1 MDQINHITDQRT
13 MNEKKQRVFPI
24 QLHLAGAFLEQYDDM
39 RNRLMSKYNCMV
51 SFVGNLKVWHEE
63 EQGDIN
69 SMSADSRPPFISVLD
84 NDSLDNYFL
93 ENAQQATSNIH
104 LADFFNQG
112 YSLDDAGIIRFWQSL
127 ISGMKGELMQKLKT
141 FSMYKYILNIEDYPF
156 LPKRVKA
163 SELLPSLE
171 ERSKTF
177 VHWHQYDKLTP
188 EVKYLLLF
196 FENDR
201 EETKWWSTTSNCFQN
216 RPLSIPIDSKF
227 KLIMIEIKNLTP
239 NEIELT

>member
-1 MDQINHITDQRT
+1 
-13 MNEKKQRVFPI
+13 MNEKKQRILPI

-39 RNRLMSKYNCMV
+39 RNQLMSKYNCMV
-51 SFVGNLKVWHEE
+51 SFVGNLKVWQEE

-69 SMSADSRPPFISVLD
+69 SMCADSRPPFISVLD
-84 NDSLDNYFL
+84 NDSLDNYFI

-104 LADFFNQG
+104 LADLFNQG
-112 YSLDDAGIIRFWQSL
+112 YSLDDAGIIKFWQGL
-127 ISGMKGELMQKLKT
+127 IKSMSDELMQKLKS

-177 VHWHQYDKLTP
+177 VHWHQYDMMTP
-188 EVKYLLLF
+188 EVKYMLLF
-196 FENDR
+196 LENDK
-201 EETKWWSTTSNCFQN
+201 EESRWWSRTSNFFQEK
-216 RPLSIPIDSKF
+216 PLLIPVDSRY
-227 KLIMIEIKNLTP
+227 KLIMLEIKSLTP
-239 NEIELT
+239 SEVELT